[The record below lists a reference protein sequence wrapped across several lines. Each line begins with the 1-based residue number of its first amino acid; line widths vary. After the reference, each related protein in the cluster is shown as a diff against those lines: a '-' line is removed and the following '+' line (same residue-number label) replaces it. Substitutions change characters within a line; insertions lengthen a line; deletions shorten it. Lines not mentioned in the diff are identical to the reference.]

1 MPSLEA
7 YRRELDYSYAPGI
20 FPSLE
25 CMLKRP
31 EGVRRLLISE
41 KGKDSEG
48 VGKLLALAEE
58 KGIRVEVAD
67 KALARVSGKENCFA
81 AAVFEKRPQTL
92 RDEDHIVLHHIADQG
107 NLGTVLRTALGFGWH
122 DIAIIRPAAD
132 VYDPKVV
139 RASMGA
145 LFSLRVKEYGDF
157 EAYRREFPDHGA
169 YPFML
174 DGSVGMDEAARSP
187 RRPCA
192 LIFGNEGA
200 GLPPEFCMLGQPVRI
215 PSSDEVDSLN
225 LAVAAAIGMY
235 GFRRR
240 LDPLPRKPYDGIQ
253 PCGNETASE

>member
-20 FPSLE
+20 FPAME
-25 CMLKRP
+25 CLKKRP
-31 EGVRRLLISE
+31 ELARRLLISE

-48 VGKLLALAEE
+48 VQTLIRLAEE
-58 KGIRVEVAD
+58 RQIRVETAD
-67 KALARVSGKENCFA
+67 KALSRISGKENCFA
-81 AAVFEKRPQTL
+81 AAVFEKRPAAL
-92 RDEDHIVLHHIADQG
+92 RAGCDHVVLHHIADQG
-107 NLGTVLRTALGFGWH
+107 NLGTILRTALGFGWH
-122 DIAIIRPAAD
+122 DLAVIRPAAD

-145 LFSLRVKEYGDF
+145 VFSLRVREYPDF
-157 EAYRREFPDHGA
+157 QKYRAEFPDAQA

-174 DGSVGMDEAARSP
+174 DGSVGLDAAAQSAQ
-187 RRPCA
+187 RPCA

-200 GLPPEFCMLGQPVRI
+200 GLPAEFLGVGQPVRI

-235 GFRRR
+235 AFRR
-240 LDPLPRKPYDGIQ
+240 G
-253 PCGNETASE
+253 S